1 MARVTR
7 IGVKALVALLVALG
21 VAVEALIVAAA
32 TGPLRESQAD
42 LDGLVVPVAAWV
54 IAVTLCAQ
62 AVLVIIW
69 RLTSM
74 TASDAIFDRRAFAL
88 VRAMV
93 ALGAVATA
101 LAVLAFAGLAVAGI
115 TPPAVMVALVGIAAL
130 CAAFC
135 LVLVTMLGLLR
146 RAAAS
151 HAELA
156 EVV

>member
-1 MARVTR
+1 MAEPTR
-7 IGVKALVALLVALG
+7 IGVKALVAVLVALG
-21 VAVEALIVAAA
+21 IVVQALMVSAA
-32 TGPLRESQAD
+32 TGPLRESEAD
-42 LDGLVVPVAAWV
+42 LDGLVVPVAVWIV
-54 IAVTLCAQ
+54 AVTLCAQ

-74 TASDAIFDRRAFAL
+74 TAGDAIFDARAFAL

-93 ALGAVATA
+93 ALGAVAA
-101 LAVLAFAGLAVAGI
+101 GLAVAAVVGLAVAGI
-115 TPPAVMVALVGIAAL
+115 TPPAVMVALVGVTAL

-135 LVLVTMLGLLR
+135 LVLVTMLALLR

-156 EVV
+156 QVV